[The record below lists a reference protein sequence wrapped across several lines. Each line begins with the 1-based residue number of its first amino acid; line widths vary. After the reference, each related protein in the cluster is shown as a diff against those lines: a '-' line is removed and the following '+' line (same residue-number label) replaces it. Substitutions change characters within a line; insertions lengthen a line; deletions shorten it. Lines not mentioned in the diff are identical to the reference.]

1 MRSGR
6 TIAAES
12 AAPKVAGH
20 PVAAWAATLLAAGL
34 LSLAG
39 CATVSQQ
46 SAQNAAVEHRG
57 PDGSTPLQWAVYNQ
71 NVAQVKRLLRAGAN
85 PNEANDY
92 GATPMSLAAE
102 VGNTQIIET
111 LLAAGASP
119 ESPNQDG
126 QTALMLVARTGNLEA
141 AKALLRHGANVNAHE
156 QWRGQTALM
165 WAAARQKPK
174 MMELLIA
181 HGADINARSA
191 IYNYERHITAEGRA
205 KSEDTGGLTPL
216 IFAAREDCLACVN
229 VLIAHHVNINLPDPD
244 GFAPVTIAIENANW
258 DIAKRL
264 ILAGCDVNQWDIYG
278 QGPLFA
284 AIDKG
289 NAEGNRSS
297 IDPPNQATSHDI
309 IRLLLDRGANPNM
322 QLFFRPKSAGFGGG
336 GAQRGTTPLIRAAAE
351 GDVTIVKMLLAHG
364 ADVHLFQAD
373 HETPIIAAVS
383 GGGGRGGGF
392 GGGGGGGARGSIA
405 VLRMLFAA
413 GAGSDVNVL
422 ALRHAL
428 NRTRGGTAL
437 HYATR
442 AHNTRAIAFLIAH
455 GANVNAK
462 DLDGLT
468 ALDYAMGRGYVPFL
482 QTKHSPEMDLVKLL
496 KSSGATVQLTKTP
509 YWPPQGPP
517 LGYTVYS
524 PIIWPLGP

>member
-1 MRSGR
+1 MRSGH
-6 TIAAES
+6 S
-12 AAPKVAGH
+12 
-20 PVAAWAATLLAAGL
+20 VAAWAAALLAAGML
-34 LSLAG
+34 AAAG
-39 CATVSQQ
+39 CATVSQGT
-46 SAQNAAVEHRG
+46 AQNSAAEHRG
-57 PDGSTPLQWAVYNQ
+57 PDGSTPLQWAVYRENL
-71 NVAQVKRLLRAGAN
+71 AQVKQLLRAGAN

-92 GATPMSLAAE
+92 GATPMMLAAE
-102 VGNTQIIET
+102 VGNTQIIKA
-111 LLAAGASP
+111 LLEAGASP
-119 ESPNQDG
+119 ESPNEDG

-141 AKALLRHGANVNAHE
+141 AKVLLRHGANVNAHE

-165 WAAARQKPK
+165 WAAARQKPQ

-191 IYNYERHITAEGRA
+191 TYNYERHITAEGRA

-216 IFAAREDCLACVN
+216 IFAAREDCLQCVN

-289 NAEGNRSS
+289 NAAGPRSS
-297 IDPPNQATSHDI
+297 IDPPNQTTGHEI
-309 IRLLLDRGANPNM
+309 VRMLLDRGANPNM

-336 GAQRGTTPLIRAAAE
+336 GSQRGTTPLIRAAAE
-351 GDVTIVKMLLAHG
+351 GDVTVVKMLLAHG

-383 GGGGRGGGF
+383 GGGR
-392 GGGGGGGARGSIA
+392 GGGGGERGAVA
-405 VLRMLFAA
+405 VLNVLFAA

-422 ALRHAL
+422 ALQHAL

-442 AHNTRAIAFLIAH
+442 AHYKRAIAYLISH

-482 QTKHSPEMDLVKLL
+482 QTKHAPEMDLVKLL
-496 KSSGATVQLTKTP
+496 KSRGATVQLAKTP